1 MAYWHLMSWRC
12 SLLMSKQPSLI
23 QAVMPAIASLACGSR
38 LGSLRWLSLSS
49 LLLVVACDKETNNS
63 QFITQNLVVPE
74 RNTPV
79 YITDQVTLAGQAI
92 SLWFDHGRCQLQVDH
107 PKLKRGP
114 FSLQPNAPC
123 FFIKSPGTETVQVY
137 QRDKVSRVLA
147 VVGTPTTP
155 TASTQ
160 RCGTEIQ
167 GIVLNAAGTVSVS
180 NTLQRGSLR
189 CADQGLDNAQ
199 YELLARD

>member
-12 SLLMSKQPSLI
+12 SLLMSKQSSLI
-23 QAVMPAIASLACGSR
+23 QAVIPSISC
-38 LGSLRWLSLSS
+38 LGYRFGLHGLRWLSFSS
-49 LLLVVACDKETNNS
+49 LLLVVACDKETNNA

-79 YITDQVTLAGQAI
+79 YITDQVTLANQAI
-92 SLWFDHGRCQLQVDH
+92 SLWFDHGRCQLQVNH
-107 PKLKRGP
+107 PKLKLEP
-114 FSLQPNAPC
+114 LSLELRAPC
-123 FFIKSPGTETVQVY
+123 FFIKSPGTDTVQVY

-147 VVGTPTTP
+147 VVGTPSTS
-155 TASTQ
+155 TANHQ

-167 GIVLNAAGTVSVS
+167 GIVLNAAGMVSLS
-180 NTLQRGSLR
+180 NTLHRGALR
-189 CADQGLDNAQ
+189 CANQGLDNAQ